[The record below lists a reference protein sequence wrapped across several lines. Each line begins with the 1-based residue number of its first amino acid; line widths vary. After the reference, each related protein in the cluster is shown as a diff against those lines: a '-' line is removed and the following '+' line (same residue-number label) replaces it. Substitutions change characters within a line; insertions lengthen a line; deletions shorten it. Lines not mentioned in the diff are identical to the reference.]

1 MKRFVFVLLAFFLL
15 SLPVAFADGL
25 WKAYMAYAEPTEIEQ
40 ANGNIIYVLASNG
53 LYSYNQ
59 SDHSLTTYDK
69 TNRLSDCTISHIA
82 WNQQARRLVIA
93 YDNGNIDLMDNSG
106 NVTNLTDFANSSASS
121 TVINDIYS
129 DGAYAYLSTGIGVLR
144 LNVAKAE
151 ISDTY
156 SLGFEVDYVY
166 IADGYIYAA
175 SKTKGIYRALLT
187 DNLLDRSVWTR
198 IGNYT
203 ASTKTLDPELLAL
216 VKTLNP
222 GGPKYNRFWSMRFK
236 NNRLYTT
243 AGGWGHLID
252 SHNPGAIQ
260 VLDGDA
266 WEIYQDSGFTVQT
279 GIKYIDVNTIDVDP
293 RDASH
298 VMAGAKAGLYEFY
311 NGRFQTLYN
320 SKNSPI
326 ESFNGSSMNYQM
338 ITGTCYDRSGNL
350 WLFESQAP
358 NRSLMEYTADGK
370 WKSIDKPEFMTLRD
384 NSTGKMKSAGSMEGL
399 FFDSRDLLW
408 MCNNHSDL
416 PALYCYQPSTDAVR
430 SYTSFVNEDGQ
441 TMSVTFVKCVAE
453 DREGNLWI
461 ATNAGPVVL
470 SADDIANGNTVF
482 TQVKVPRNDGTNLA
496 DYLLA
501 DVDISCIAIDRAN
514 RKWFGTIGNG
524 VYCISSDNYQQ
535 VHHFTSSN
543 SNLLSDNI
551 QSIAINSN
559 TGEVYIGTDKGLC
572 SYMSDANTASDGMT
586 EDNVWAYPNP
596 VKPEYTGPVTIRGL
610 EDGASVRIVT
620 SSGYLVDQ
628 GTASGG
634 EYKWYAQDRDN
645 HRVASG
651 IYMVLVAT
659 ADGDKGVVCKV
670 AVVN

>member
-1 MKRFVFVLLAFFLL
+1 MKKFVIASLAFFFL
-15 SLPVAFADGL
+15 SIPLAFADGL

-40 ANGNIIYVLASNG
+40 ASGNIVYVLASNG
-53 LYSYNQ
+53 LYAYNQ
-59 SDHSLTTYDK
+59 TDHSITTYDK
-69 TNRLSDCTISHIA
+69 TNRLSDCTINHIA

-93 YDNGNIDLMDNSG
+93 YDNGNIDLMDNNG
-106 NVTNLTDFANSSASS
+106 NVTNLTDFANSSAAS
-121 TVINDIYS
+121 TAINDIYCY
-129 DGAYAYLSTGIGVLR
+129 GNYAYLATGIGVLK
-144 LNVAKAE
+144 LNVADAE

-166 IADGYIYAA
+166 IEDGYIYAA
-175 SKTKGIYRALLT
+175 SQAKGIYRALLT

-198 IGNYT
+198 VANYK
-203 ASTKTLDPELLAL
+203 ASGKTMDPELLAL
-216 VKTLNP
+216 VKTLTP
-222 GGPKYNRFWSMRFK
+222 GGPKYNHFWSMRFK

-243 AGGWGHLID
+243 GGGWGHLID

-260 VLDGDA
+260 VLDGDE
-266 WEIYQDSGFTVQT
+266 WVIYQDSGFTAQT
-279 GIKYIDVNTIDVDP
+279 GIPYIDVNCLDVDP
-293 RDASH
+293 NDANH
-298 VMAGAKAGLYEFY
+298 VMAGAKAGLYDFY
-311 NGRFQTLYN
+311 NGRFQALYN
-320 SKNSPI
+320 STNSLI
-326 ESFNGSSMNYQM
+326 EPFDGKSMTYQM
-338 ITGTCYDRSGNL
+338 VTGTCYDRSGNL

-358 NRSLMEYTADGK
+358 NRSLMEYTVDKK
-370 WKSIDKPEFMTLRD
+370 WVSHDKTEFMTLRD
-384 NSTGKMKSAGSMEGL
+384 SRSGSMKSAASMESL

-408 MCNNHSDL
+408 MCNNHSTV

-453 DREGNLWI
+453 DQQHNLWI
-461 ATNAGPVVL
+461 ATNAGPVML
-470 SADDIANGNTVF
+470 SAADIADGNTVF

-501 DVDISCIAIDRAN
+501 DVDISCIAVDRAN
-514 RKWFGTIGNG
+514 RKWFGTIDNG

-535 VHHFTSSN
+535 VHHFTASN
-543 SNLLSDNI
+543 SDLLSDNI

-572 SYMSDANTASDGMT
+572 SYLSDANTASDGMT
-586 EDNVWAYPNP
+586 KDNVWAYPNP
-596 VKPEYTGPVTIRGL
+596 VKPEYTGAVTIRGL
-610 EDGASVRIVT
+610 EDGVRVKIVT
-620 SSGYLVDQ
+620 SSGYLVDE

-651 IYMVLVAT
+651 VYMVLVAT
-659 ADGDKGVVCKV
+659 ATGDKGVVCKV

>member
-59 SDHSLTTYDK
+59 NDQSLTTYDK

-106 NVTNLTDFANSSASS
+106 NVTNLTDFANSSASN

-252 SHNPGAIQ
+252 SQNPGAIQ

-266 WEIYQDSGFTVQT
+266 WEIYQDSGFTAQT

-535 VHHFTSSN
+535 VHHFTSAN
-543 SNLLSDNI
+543 SDLLSDNI
-551 QSIAINSN
+551 QSIAVNSN

>member
-1 MKRFVFVLLAFFLL
+1 M
-15 SLPVAFADGL
+15 
-25 WKAYMAYAEPTEIEQ
+25 
-40 ANGNIIYVLASNG
+40 
-53 LYSYNQ
+53 
-59 SDHSLTTYDK
+59 
-69 TNRLSDCTISHIA
+69 
-82 WNQQARRLVIA
+82 
-93 YDNGNIDLMDNSG
+93 
-106 NVTNLTDFANSSASS
+106 
-121 TVINDIYS
+121 
-129 DGAYAYLSTGIGVLR
+129 
-144 LNVAKAE
+144 AKAE

-198 IGNYT
+198 IGNYM

-266 WEIYQDSGFTVQT
+266 WEIYQDSGFTAQT

-384 NSTGKMKSAGSMEGL
+384 NSTGKMKSAGSVEGL

-430 SYTSFVNEDGQ
+430 AYTSFVNEDGQ

-453 DREGNLWI
+453 DRDGNLWI

-535 VHHFTSSN
+535 VHHFTSAN
-543 SNLLSDNI
+543 SDLLSDNI
-551 QSIAINSN
+551 QSIAVNSN